1 MEPAYQSFTSK
12 VVPEHLRGTAFGL
25 VRGGL
30 GLFSLPA
37 PAIGG
42 QLWKHVGPRFPF
54 RLTGWATLLAV
65 IPVWLKFRLPDKVD
79 VAEVQAEA

>member
-1 MEPAYQSFTSK
+1 
-12 VVPEHLRGTAFGL
+12 VVPEQLRGTAFGL

-42 QLWKHVGPRFPF
+42 QLWKRVSPGFPF
-54 RLTGWATLLAV
+54 QLTAWATLLSV
-65 IPVWLKFRLPDKVD
+65 IPVWLKFKLPSKEAASEE
-79 VAEVQAEA
+79 VAAGAEAEA